1 VKLRSVTIAL
11 FNQLK
16 VIYAAMGIDVW
27 EVIEAAIK
35 KVFGWE
41 PNTRLRDGM
50 EKTYRWIYDQMV
62 GTRGVKPAQPA
73 LVGK

>member
-1 VKLRSVTIAL
+1 
-11 FNQLK
+11 

-50 EKTYRWIYDQMV
+50 EKAYRWIYDQMSSQ
-62 GTRGVKPAQPA
+62 RKW
-73 LVGK
+73 LSN